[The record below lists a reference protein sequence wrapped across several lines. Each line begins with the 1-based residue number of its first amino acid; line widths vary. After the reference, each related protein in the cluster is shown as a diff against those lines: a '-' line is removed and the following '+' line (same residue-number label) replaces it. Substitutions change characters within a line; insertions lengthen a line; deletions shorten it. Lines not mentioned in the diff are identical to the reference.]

1 MTATMVT
8 PRNAH
13 DTGSSWHML
22 HMTQAP
28 LLTLPLCLD
37 DSHHGHSL
45 DCSSWQRRRLLTLSL
60 CRRSNVPIPCQHSHM
75 GLFYFSSCENKLRTS
90 FLCSPA
96 PTVTPPLT
104 RVINETS
111 CVKTNR
117 TYNFCFQ
124 KFVSACMC
132 VTSTS
137 WIGPS
142 QSLDRWQTGLWQIL
156 LVIYVLCEK
165 WEA

>member
-1 MTATMVT
+1 
-8 PRNAH
+8 
-13 DTGSSWHML
+13 
-22 HMTQAP
+22 MTQAP
-28 LLTLPLCLD
+28 HDT
-37 DSHHGHSL
+37 
-45 DCSSWQRRRLLTLSL
+45 SSTWHRRRCSHYLCVLMTANMVTPWTAPHDTGAGCWHYLCVGGVMCPFHANTHTRVYFISL
-60 CRRSNVPIPCQHSHM
+60 PVKTNSGPA
-75 GLFYFSSCENKLRTS
+75 SSAL
-90 FLCSPA
+90 PA